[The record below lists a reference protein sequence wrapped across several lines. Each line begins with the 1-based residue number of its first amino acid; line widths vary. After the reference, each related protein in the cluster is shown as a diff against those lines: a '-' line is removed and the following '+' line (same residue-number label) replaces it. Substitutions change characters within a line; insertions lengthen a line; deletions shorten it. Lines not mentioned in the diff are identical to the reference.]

1 MILNEQIYRIKT
13 LMYEQPQNLV
23 VTEGNI
29 NDPYG
34 QKIQLLTP
42 DNQIIGY
49 ISIVSMGNAHKID
62 YDIFRLYNEPKW
74 CIKNC
79 KNDFFNNDN
88 TTYLYDLFINE
99 NFRGKGFGDQIVNYA
114 QNLIKYSGFFYNT
127 LITDR
132 TNIPAQNL
140 YKKLGYD
147 LHITDNK
154 KDFYFVKL

>member
-49 ISIVSMGNAHKID
+49 TNIVSMGNAHKID
-62 YDIFRLYNEPKW
+62 YDIFNNEPS
-74 CIKNC
+74 I
-79 KNDFFNNDN
+79 
-88 TTYLYDLFINE
+88 I
-99 NFRGKGFGDQIVNYA
+99 
-114 QNLIKYSGFFYNT
+114 
-127 LITDR
+127 
-132 TNIPAQNL
+132 
-140 YKKLGYD
+140 
-147 LHITDNK
+147 
-154 KDFYFVKL
+154 